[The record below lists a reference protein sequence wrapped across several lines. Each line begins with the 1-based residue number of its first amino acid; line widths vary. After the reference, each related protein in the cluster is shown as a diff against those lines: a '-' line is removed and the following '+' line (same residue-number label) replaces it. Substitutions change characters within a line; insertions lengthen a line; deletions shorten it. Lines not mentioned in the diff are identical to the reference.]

1 MYTAPCLNLVFSIM
15 VQVMLALVFALVP
28 MQDRYSATAFAS
40 VAT

>member
-15 VQVMLALVFALVP
+15 VQVILALVFALVL
-28 MQDRYSATAFAS
+28 MQSRYPATAFAS